1 MANKPGSSSTT
12 DQSQLNAELYT
23 FTKQYIEDQ
32 VKATENNLSS
42 RLEDLVNK
50 SNEKSGEFIRN
61 EAEKIRNQVLTA
73 LALFAAFFS
82 LISSSSLILIK
93 SPTVPSMLVVIAAL
107 SIILLVFLSI
117 FFVFLNGKIPSARV
131 LWLPIAFFVVFVAVI
146 FVCTSK
152 WWTERSISTPPTESA
167 QPTK

>member
-1 MANKPGSSSTT
+1 MANKLGSSSTA
-12 DQSQLNAELYT
+12 DQSQVNPELYT

-32 VKATENNLSS
+32 VKITENNLNSK
-42 RLEDLVNK
+42 LEGLVNK
-50 SNEKSGEFIRN
+50 SNERSGEFIRN

-117 FFVFLNGKIPSARV
+117 FFVFLNGKVPSAKA
-131 LWLPIAFFVVFVAVI
+131 LWLPIAFFVVFVVVI
-146 FVCTSK
+146 FVCTSR
-152 WWTERSISTPPTESA
+152 WWTGRSMSTLPAGSA
-167 QPTK
+167 EPTK